1 MILNNQG
8 DFMTRTFL
16 KFVCFLSITLFSSF
30 ALATEEK
37 YTIDPAHSFVV
48 WRIDHLGFSKQMGK
62 WPANGTIL
70 LDQGNPDKSKVDV
83 TIQMNQLVTGNS
95 ELNKHLMGPMFFDE
109 SKYPAATFVSQKIK
123 LISKDLAEIMGDL
136 TLHGVTKSVK
146 LDTKLNK
153 LGKNMI
159 NDKPSVG
166 FSADAVIH
174 RSQFGVKGF
183 LPMVGDQVNLLI
195 DVEAQKDSK

>member
-1 MILNNQG
+1 M
-8 DFMTRTFL
+8 
-16 KFVCFLSITLFSSF
+16 
-30 ALATEEK
+30 
-37 YTIDPAHSFVV
+37 
-48 WRIDHLGFSKQMGK
+48 
-62 WPANGTIL
+62 
-70 LDQGNPDKSKVDV
+70 DK
-83 TIQMNQLVTGNS
+83 T
-95 ELNKHLMGPMFFDE
+95 DE

-123 LISKDLAEIMGDL
+123 LISKDSAEIMGDL